1 MPSSCKLGN
10 YLNGYPLACKSIM
23 VLHFSK
29 HHRCVMSKKKK
40 KKVNY
45 DDENQERQT
54 IARLWKGDIY

>member
-10 YLNGYPLACKSIM
+10 YLNGYPLACKSTM

-29 HHRCVMSKKKK
+29 HCRCVMSKKKKK

-54 IARLWKGDIY
+54 IARL